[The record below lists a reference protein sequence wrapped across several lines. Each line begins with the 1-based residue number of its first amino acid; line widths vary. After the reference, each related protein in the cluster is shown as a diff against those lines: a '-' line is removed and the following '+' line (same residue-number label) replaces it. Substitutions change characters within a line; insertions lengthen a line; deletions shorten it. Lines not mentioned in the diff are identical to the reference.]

1 MIPLSKLAGV
11 ALLVSSGA
19 IAAPWSPSQSSTT
32 HHTRALGPN
41 RVKVGSY
48 HPESTFKTYGVKGTD
63 HPLSK
68 RGVNASSSDAAR
80 LFLASET
87 GIHLDH
93 VVHRTGHSID
103 GVSNEYFHQQYNGI
117 RVANAVA
124 NVAIKDDK
132 VISYGANFVN
142 PRSIASATAQLSRE
156 DAIHRAESVTGA
168 KYNLYP
174 IVLEY
179 FVKDTG
185 DAVLAYTVEVQNDET
200 HEWYSV
206 HVDAIHGEVINVVDF
221 VHHLTSYRV
230 TPFTSQ
236 DLTDAGFIVAT
247 DPFNKNASPNGWH
260 QYDTTSTTSTSGN
273 NALSYIGSIS
283 GTTSQ
288 SSPTNIYDYIRNPN
302 ISPSEG
308 SNPDAARVNVFY
320 MANMVH
326 DLMYLYGFTE
336 KTWNYQQ
343 DNRGLGGLGNDRIEI
358 EVQSSVS
365 GLISIPPDG
374 RSARVQLGVW
384 SQGDGAFQNDVTLHE
399 LMHGVVGRLTGG
411 GTAKC
416 FTTTEAHGLD
426 EGWADAFPNLIQ
438 RTSAADRDFII
449 AKWAN
454 GKNLRTY
461 PYSTNKSV
469 HPRMYGDAA
478 TKSDIL
484 AIAELW
490 AVVWH
495 EISVS
500 LIKERG
506 FTSNLFDPTLTSG
519 NTIALHLMIDGLI
532 SQPCNP
538 TFINARDAI
547 IQADAN
553 RYSGANK
560 CLLWKAFAKR
570 GLGYGATTTKTNSET
585 LPPGC

>member
-1 MIPLSKLAGV
+1 MVPLSKLTGV
-11 ALLVSSGA
+11 ALLIASGA
-19 IAAPWSPSQSSTT
+19 AAAPWSPSQSSTT
-32 HHTRALGPN
+32 HHIRALGPN
-41 RVKVGSY
+41 RVKVTSY
-48 HPESTFKTYGVKGTD
+48 HPESTFKTYGVTGTD

-68 RGVNASSSDAAR
+68 RGVNASTSDIAR
-80 LFLASET
+80 SFLASET
-87 GIHLDH
+87 GIQLDQ
-93 VVHRTGHSID
+93 VAHRTGHSSD

-124 NVAIKDDK
+124 NVAIKDNK
-132 VISYGANFVN
+132 VISYGVNFIA
-142 PRSIASATAQLSRE
+142 PRSIAQANTRLARE

-174 IVLEY
+174 LVLEY
-179 FVKDTG
+179 FIKDTG
-185 DAVLAYTVEVQNDET
+185 DAVLAYTVEVQNEET

-206 HVDAIHGEVINVVDF
+206 HVDAVNGEVVNIVDF

-247 DPFNKNASPNGWH
+247 DPFDKNASPNGWH
-260 QYDTTSTTSTSGN
+260 QYGTTTTTSTSGN
-273 NALSYIGSIS
+273 NVLTYIGNTS

-308 SNPDAARVNVFY
+308 LNPDAARVNVFY
-320 MANMVH
+320 IANMVH
-326 DLMYLYGFTE
+326 DLTYLYGFTE

-343 DNRGLGGLGNDRIEI
+343 DNRGLGGLGNDRLEI
-358 EVQSSVS
+358 RVQSSS
-365 GLISIPPDG
+365 IGLINIPPDG
-374 RSARVQLGVW
+374 RPAQVNLGAW

-416 FTTTEAHGLD
+416 FTTTEAHGLN
-426 EGWADAFPNLIQ
+426 EGWADAFPNLVQ
-438 RTSAADRDFII
+438 RTSAADRDFNI

-461 PYSTNKSV
+461 PYSTSKLV

-478 TKSDIL
+478 TKSDVL

-490 AVVWH
+490 AVIWH

-506 FTSNLFDPTLTSG
+506 FTSNIFDPTLTSG
-519 NTIALHLMIDGLI
+519 NTVALHLMIDGLI
-532 SQPCNP
+532 AQPCNP

-553 RYSGANK
+553 RYSSANK